1 MTRLRLSLLLAFALP
16 LFAAYGVDFTWDV
29 GFESVFDNR
38 EGSSDCSAAKTYF
51 FTSLAPE
58 AGVKFTETDR
68 VAGGVV
74 WFQPIGCEFYGQK
87 VSPTLYYRH
96 SGKRWRFSMGM
107 FPRTQLVEEMPGY
120 LWSDSLSY
128 TQKNIRG
135 AMLQYVH
142 LRGFFDLYVDWRGM
156 QTRRQREAFNVV
168 FHGQMS
174 PRRNWFGFGGYVQM
188 NHYALQKQP
197 PEQQHIVDN
206 FIVNPYL
213 SADLGSKVHIDS
225 LTIRAG
231 LLATVE
237 RNRAETDAG
246 WRTPCGFYMEA
257 TGEWRFLGVKNT
269 LYVGK
274 ELFPSYNYPDPTFA
288 DNKRPHATPDDLL
301 TNPVVWSPMGPGLYQ
316 GEPYYQKNFY
326 DRLNIYAHAY
336 RNRYVDI
343 LASLDFNFYPGGML
357 FYQRLMVRVT
367 IP

>member
-1 MTRLRLSLLLAFALP
+1 MTRLKLSLLLAFVLP
-16 LFAAYGVDFTWDV
+16 LFAASGVDFTWDV

-142 LRGFFDLYVDWRGM
+142 PRGFFDLYVDWRGM

-188 NHYALQKQP
+188 NHYAL
-197 PEQQHIVDN
+197 
-206 FIVNPYL
+206 
-213 SADLGSKVHIDS
+213 
-225 LTIRAG
+225 
-231 LLATVE
+231 
-237 RNRAETDAG
+237 
-246 WRTPCGFYMEA
+246 
-257 TGEWRFLGVKNT
+257 
-269 LYVGK
+269 
-274 ELFPSYNYPDPTFA
+274 
-288 DNKRPHATPDDLL
+288 
-301 TNPVVWSPMGPGLYQ
+301 
-316 GEPYYQKNFY
+316 
-326 DRLNIYAHAY
+326 
-336 RNRYVDI
+336 
-343 LASLDFNFYPGGML
+343 
-357 FYQRLMVRVT
+357 
-367 IP
+367 